1 MTINELIWRR
11 EQAADASHGGQQVTI
26 TEEDAYFLPD
36 EISGIEVMSGKA
48 WISYHGRDMVLGQ
61 GGRMTFP
68 QQRPNV
74 IITALELRPVTVK
87 LQQK

>member
-1 MTINELIWRR
+1 MSINELIWRR
-11 EQAADASHGGQQVTI
+11 EQVADASQKGQRVTI

-36 EISGIEVMSGKA
+36 EITRIEVISGRA
-48 WISYHGRDMVLGQ
+48 WISYNGQDMVLGQ

-68 QQRPNV
+68 QPRPNV

-87 LQQK
+87 LQRQ